1 MDFTGNPLD
10 EASNPDQCPQIL
22 DDLLWTKFHS
32 SDDSAE
38 PPPPCSCHNLPV
50 GSCEKVKSDLSERI
64 LRGLRKSGI
73 TPNMDGLREPLPN
86 PSFPIQIWK
95 QMLHGYFDEPEI
107 TRGMEF
113 GWDVSFTAPP
123 NPKDAK
129 WNLQGA
135 SLFQDDVQ
143 SYVNQELSFGA
154 LVGPFEEGELP
165 FKVFCSPVNTVPKK
179 NSDVRR
185 TVVDCTQLDWGINSF
200 IDAHL
205 HRGKAWKLTLP
216 NSQSVIDL
224 IQRARQR
231 YPGERIF
238 IFKIDF
244 ARWYRWFLLDPV
256 SSVFFA
262 IRWKGKVFLD
272 RALSFGNRAAAL
284 AAQRVI
290 WAVVFLFRTRVPPF
304 PGSFNTGVTCTCD
317 FHCKCGENLAVGY
330 IDDFIGVSPESL
342 ASIQFESALA
352 LARTLGLRI
361 SRTPGHVSPPDTTC
375 ECLGIQYD
383 TIDNTMRLPQDKV
396 ADFSRMLDEWSRKTT
411 ATDHELSVLCGKLL
425 YASNVVFAGRLFLN
439 RCLATKRF
447 AASLKKPTILTAD
460 FFADINWWQ
469 EAIKCRNGVSFLVP
483 QSQVHISLDASSNG
497 WKAGA
502 PGLGGYNH
510 HSHQFFS
517 ATPPPHL
524 AQLSIA
530 DLELLAHVVALHI
543 WAPEWESSQV
553 TVHTDNQ
560 ACWHLLRNGRTR
572 EDIRLRMSRWISM
585 EQVRRSFRITSAW
598 IQTAENNLADA
609 LSRVGDPRLKQQ
621 FDQHCEQLGGVPT
634 ECHVRPEYF
643 EFAL

>member
-1 MDFTGNPLD
+1 
-10 EASNPDQCPQIL
+10 
-22 DDLLWTKFHS
+22 
-32 SDDSAE
+32 
-38 PPPPCSCHNLPV
+38 
-50 GSCEKVKSDLSERI
+50 
-64 LRGLRKSGI
+64 
-73 TPNMDGLREPLPN
+73 
-86 PSFPIQIWK
+86 
-95 QMLHGYFDEPEI
+95 MLHGYFDEPDI
-107 TRGMEF
+107 TRGFEF

-143 SYVNQELSFGA
+143 TYVDQELSFGA
-154 LVGPFEEGELP
+154 LVGPFQEGELP

-185 TVVDCTQLDWGINSF
+185 TVVDCTQLDLGINKF

-205 HRGKAWKLTLP
+205 HRGKVWKLTLP
-216 NSQSVIDL
+216 NSSSIIDL

-304 PGSFNTGVTCTCD
+304 PGSYNTGVTCVCD
-317 FHCKCGENLAVGY
+317 FHCKCGENLAEGY
-330 IDDFIGVSPESL
+330 IDDFIGVSPEPL
-342 ASIQFESALA
+342 AMLQFDSAMA
-352 LARTLGLRI
+352 LARTLGLRV
-361 SRTPGHVSPPDTTC
+361 SRTPGHVSPPDTSC

-383 TIDNTMRLPQDKV
+383 TVDNTMRLPQDKV
-396 ADFSRMLDEWSRKTT
+396 DDFLQMLDVWSNKTV
-411 ATDHELSVLCGKLL
+411 ATEHELSVLCGKLL

-447 AASLKKPTILTAD
+447 AASLKKPTTLTDD
-460 FFADINWWQ
+460 FFADVSWWQ
-469 EAIKCRNGVSFLVP
+469 EAIKYRNGVSFLVP
-483 QSQVHISLDASSNG
+483 KSHIHVSLDASSNG

-510 HSHQFFS
+510 QSHQFFS

-524 AQLSIA
+524 SHLSIA

-543 WAPEWESSQV
+543 WAPEWADSQV

-585 EQVRRSFRITSAW
+585 EQVKCSFRITSAW
-598 IQTAENNLADA
+598 IQTSENNLADA
-609 LSRVGDPRLKQQ
+609 LSRVGDSGHRQL
-621 FDQHCEQLGGVPT
+621 FDEHCRSLGGIPT

-643 EFAL
+643 EFSL